1 MKKVLLN
8 GTYAYSNF
16 ISENE
21 KDYLLD
27 WVNEN
32 KYKFPANLTSKNRHF
47 TILKNMENSPLE
59 LVEEIKNRIIELE
72 NIQDWLDEPLMH
84 DYIGIN
90 SQGGAIH
97 PHTDPNQDDYT
108 HTRYNVILS
117 WPERGGE
124 SIYGDNINTLEENMV
139 WKCVAGKV
147 KHSSKITIGPK
158 PRITL
163 SLGFLIKDSIYKP
176 KTNTKTIIL

>member
-16 ISENE
+16 ISDTE
-21 KDYLLD
+21 KDYLLG

-32 KYKFPANLTSKNRHF
+32 KHKFPPNLASENRYF
-47 TILKNMENSPLE
+47 AILRNVENSPLD
-59 LVEEIKNRIIELE
+59 LVKEIKSRIIDLE
-72 NIQDWLDEPLMH
+72 NIQNWKEEPLMY

-90 SQGGAIH
+90 SHGGAIH
-97 PHTDPNQDDYT
+97 PHTDPNQGDYI

-117 WPERGGE
+117 WPEKGGE

-147 KHSSKITIGPK
+147 KHASKTTFGPK
-158 PRITL
+158 SRITL
-163 SLGFLIKDSIYKP
+163 SLGFLIKE
-176 KTNTKTIIL
+176 